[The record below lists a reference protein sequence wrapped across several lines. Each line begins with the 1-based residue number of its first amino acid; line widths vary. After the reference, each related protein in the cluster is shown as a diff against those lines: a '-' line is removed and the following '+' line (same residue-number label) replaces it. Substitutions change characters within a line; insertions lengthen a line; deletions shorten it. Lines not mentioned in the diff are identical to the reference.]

1 MDTNPTIVSIS
12 ALSLQTAATQVG
24 VQEVPK
30 GSNGGPEVNQ
40 YLKSVGLGAGYAWC
54 MAFVYWSVNKAVLQL
69 GVPHPL
75 VKTAGVMTQWD
86 MTHARKLSNR
96 DSGVKPGDIFV
107 MKFAHGTGHTGF
119 VESIGNGVIH
129 TIEGN
134 TNEDG
139 SREGYEVARRTRS
152 ISSIFGFIQ
161 LP

>member
-1 MDTNPTIVSIS
+1 MNTTSTI
-12 ALSLQTAATQVG
+12 ADLSLQIAATQVG

-40 YLKSVGLGAGYAWC
+40 YLKSVGLGPGYAWC
-54 MAFVYWSVNKAVLQL
+54 MAFVYWTVNKAVLQL
-69 GVPHPL
+69 NLPHPL
-75 VKTAGVMTQWD
+75 IKTAGVMTQWD
-86 MTHARKLSNR
+86 QTHARKLANR
-96 DSGVKPGDIFV
+96 ASGVKPGDIFI
-107 MKFAHGTGHTGF
+107 MKFPHGTGHTGF
-119 VESIGNGVIH
+119 VESIDNGMIH

-139 SREGYEVARRTRS
+139 SREGYEVARRSRP